1 MSKFEYKF
9 FNSYLPYLESNK
21 ALKEQR
27 IIGNCS
33 IRLDW
38 KNRVG
43 SLGIMIGEKSAWNKG
58 YGTEAMKLLVEYG
71 FRELNMNRIELEV
84 FASNPRAKRCYEK
97 VGFKEEGCKRQAQ
110 FINGKYIDEYFM
122 SIIRLE
128 WQKL

>member
-1 MSKFEYKF
+1 
-9 FNSYLPYLESNK
+9 
-21 ALKEQR
+21 
-27 IIGNCS
+27 
-33 IRLDW
+33 
-38 KNRVG
+38 
-43 SLGIMIGEKSAWNKG
+43 
-58 YGTEAMKLLVEYG
+58 TEAMKLLVEYG